1 MNSKNSTGDFVENWL
16 VKLRNKYSKSQTVAA
31 VSDATQ
37 SGQLNEIKLLKR
49 LRELSK
55 PAKKDKPDDQG

>member
-1 MNSKNSTGDFVENWL
+1 MNSIDSTGDFTETWL
-16 VKLRNKYSKSQTVAA
+16 RKLRDKFPASRTVAA

-37 SGQLNEIKLLKR
+37 SGQLDEVKLLKR

-55 PAKKDKPDDQG
+55 PAKEAKPDDQG